1 MAAITENAG
10 LNYDLDGTE
19 PDYLTKLNENT
30 LKIDAYLPLCVLAQ
44 IDLGDLPLTPSDGDK
59 YIVDSSLIYIRQNGQ
74 WFTFPMLCG
83 SSFYDEELQLW
94 FRYDGT
100 NILLD
105 GGPGGVVNAA
115 NVGTGVEIFRD
126 KIDGVLNF
134 KTLVAGAGAT
144 LDDSDPDEIVISV
157 DETGFPSGTRLIFPQ
172 PSAPAG
178 WTLDASENDKF
189 LRIVDDVG
197 GAVGGSF
204 SNLSHNHTLSSHT
217 HDLSDD
223 AWAYISAEAT
233 DDEMPM
239 RLTGNS
245 PAWNS
250 TRYADVNV
258 VTNPGTNDP
267 QGSAVPL
274 GGETDGSGTLTT
286 NNRTISHGS
295 AQHAYM
301 DAIVCS
307 KD

>member
-1 MAAITENAG
+1 MSAITENAG

-44 IDLGDLPLTPSDGDK
+44 IDLADLPLTPSDGDK

-134 KTLVAGAGAT
+134 KTLVAGSGAT

-157 DETGFPSGTRLIFPQ
+157 DETGFPSGTHLIFPQ

-178 WTLDASENDKF
+178 WTLDASENNRF

-204 SNLSHNHTLSSHT
+204 SNLSHSHSIPSHSHTL
-217 HDLSDD
+217 DD
-223 AWAYISAEAT
+223 SAWAYISGEAT
-233 DDEMPM
+233 DDTLPM
-239 RLTGNS
+239 RLTGNPGS
-245 PAWNS
+245 WNS
-250 TRYADVNV
+250 TRYADVNII
-258 VTNPGTNDP
+258 TNPAPSDP
-267 QGSAVPL
+267 QGSGVPL
-274 GGETDGSGTLTT
+274 GGST
-286 NNRTISHGS
+286 NSTSQSTNSASITHGS
-295 AQHAYM
+295 SQHAYL
-301 DAIVCS
+301 DAIICV